1 MISDDVQR
9 IELDARRR
17 SLDEYKLR
25 CQDLRGENDSLKVEK
40 DQRETDAL
48 QIISFL
54 RRDAERK
61 DELIESLKNTIN
73 QQRDLFAQQ
82 REEERQ
88 QAADGLQ
95 EKEAEWGAKET
106 QMQSQL
112 DHLGNELDA
121 LQTFKEQKTSLEEKL
136 EQGNLER
143 SDMDADHKEML
154 AAIERK
160 FFEEKGRLAKE
171 YKQMLAEMK
180 KSSQEEAVERLDAS
194 TKKIL
199 FENRRMAEELRVQVR
214 PLAGAPPVQPR
225 TPPLPPRLHPHT
237 PPHTTSHAPC
247 CTPAS
252 QVQETDELQK
262 AKAYLEEENKKLR
275 HEVELHEQSVKEYA
289 KKGFRQ
295 TKEIKE
301 LGHKIK
307 GLERSLSSSIR
318 DLGQEKHDLA
328 LRDGRR
334 IAEMELDSAGL
345 RQLVKL
351 KSKELANVKKL
362 ASIILHKRSEV
373 ETFLLEALEQVKD
386 EMGKLRADEQR
397 LSARYGRGSSGAKL
411 PALGGGGAPG
421 GRPSNLPTS
430 ADERVDIRDL
440 TWEDRERVLR
450 LLFAK
455 INNAAT
461 QKPMPHHALI
471 PPDPR
476 AASFDPRLMMPQTGE
491 DSPPGSPGMDD
502 DVALFMTQ
510 PGVA

>member
-25 CQDLRGENDSLKVEK
+25 CQDLRGENDALKSEK

-88 QAADGLQ
+88 QATDRLQ
-95 EKEAEWGAKET
+95 EKEAEWSARET
-106 QMQSQL
+106 QMRSQIEAL
-112 DHLGNELDA
+112 TDELHG
-121 LQTFKEQKTSLEEKL
+121 LQEFKEQKSNLEEKL
-136 EQGNLER
+136 EQQNQDKL
-143 SDMDADHKEML
+143 DMEADHKELM
-154 AAIERK
+154 AAMERK

-180 KSSQEEAVERLDAS
+180 KTSQEEAVERLDAS

-199 FENRRMAEELRVQVR
+199 FENRRMAEELRVQV
-214 PLAGAPPVQPR
+214 
-225 TPPLPPRLHPHT
+225 
-237 PPHTTSHAPC
+237 
-247 CTPAS
+247 
-252 QVQETDELQK
+252 QETDELQK
-262 AKAYLEEENKKLR
+262 AKAFLEDENKKLR
-275 HEVELHEQSVKEYA
+275 REVQLHEQSVKEYA

-301 LGHKIK
+301 LGSKVK
-307 GLERSLSSSIR
+307 TLERSLSTSIR
-318 DLGQEKHDLA
+318 DFGNEKEELA
-328 LRDGRR
+328 LRDRKR

-362 ASIILHKRSEV
+362 ASIILHKRNEV
-373 ETFLLEALEQVKD
+373 ETFLLEAIEQVK
-386 EMGKLRADEQR
+386 EEIGKQRADEER
-397 LSARYGRGSSGAKL
+397 GSARFGRSSSKL
-411 PALGGGGAPG
+411 PQLGPA
-421 GRPSNLPTS
+421 RPSNLPTS

-455 INNAAT
+455 INNSAT
-461 QKPMPHHALI
+461 QKPMPHHALTQPGPAAGMPRGMVDATLLQY
-471 PPDPR
+471 PP
-476 AASFDPRLMMPQTGE
+476 TGE
-491 DSPPGSPGMDD
+491 SGSVGGYSQSQASPDLPFPHDD
-502 DVALFMTQ
+502 MAMFMTQ

>member
-25 CQDLRGENDSLKVEK
+25 CQDLRGENDALKVEK

-88 QAADGLQ
+88 QAADTLQ

-143 SDMDADHKEML
+143 SDMEADHKEML

-214 PLAGAPPVQPR
+214 PARSPQPAHPAARTPPQPAHPTDRTPR
-225 TPPLPPRLHPHT
+225 TPRTAQFASTRARAHTDTPVQSNPPPHAPARRLTSARPVLPPHRCRRR
-237 PPHTTSHAPC
+237 TSC
-247 CTPAS
+247 RRRRRTSRRRTRSCGTRSSCTS
-252 QVQETDELQK
+252 
-262 AKAYLEEENKKLR
+262 
-275 HEVELHEQSVKEYA
+275 
-289 KKGFRQ
+289 
-295 TKEIKE
+295 
-301 LGHKIK
+301 
-307 GLERSLSSSIR
+307 
-318 DLGQEKHDLA
+318 
-328 LRDGRR
+328 
-334 IAEMELDSAGL
+334 
-345 RQLVKL
+345 
-351 KSKELANVKKL
+351 
-362 ASIILHKRSEV
+362 
-373 ETFLLEALEQVKD
+373 
-386 EMGKLRADEQR
+386 RA
-397 LSARYGRGSSGAKL
+397 
-411 PALGGGGAPG
+411 
-421 GRPSNLPTS
+421 
-430 ADERVDIRDL
+430 
-440 TWEDRERVLR
+440 
-450 LLFAK
+450 
-455 INNAAT
+455 
-461 QKPMPHHALI
+461 
-471 PPDPR
+471 
-476 AASFDPRLMMPQTGE
+476 
-491 DSPPGSPGMDD
+491 
-502 DVALFMTQ
+502 
-510 PGVA
+510 

>member
-199 FENRRMAEELRVQVR
+199 FENRRMAEELRVQVPQTDTPVHAPVTAPSPHGLLTPR
-214 PLAGAPPVQPR
+214 VAPPPHRCRRRTSCRRRKLTSRRRTRSCGTRSSCMSRASRSMPR
-225 TPPLPPRLHPHT
+225 
-237 PPHTTSHAPC
+237 
-247 CTPAS
+247 
-252 QVQETDELQK
+252 
-262 AKAYLEEENKKLR
+262 
-275 HEVELHEQSVKEYA
+275 
-289 KKGFRQ
+289 
-295 TKEIKE
+295 
-301 LGHKIK
+301 
-307 GLERSLSSSIR
+307 R
-318 DLGQEKHDLA
+318 D
-328 LRDGRR
+328 
-334 IAEMELDSAGL
+334 S
-345 RQLVKL
+345 
-351 KSKELANVKKL
+351 
-362 ASIILHKRSEV
+362 
-373 ETFLLEALEQVKD
+373 
-386 EMGKLRADEQR
+386 
-397 LSARYGRGSSGAKL
+397 
-411 PALGGGGAPG
+411 
-421 GRPSNLPTS
+421 GRPRRSRSSDT
-430 ADERVDIRDL
+430 R
-440 TWEDRERVLR
+440 
-450 LLFAK
+450 
-455 INNAAT
+455 
-461 QKPMPHHALI
+461 
-471 PPDPR
+471 
-476 AASFDPRLMMPQTGE
+476 
-491 DSPPGSPGMDD
+491 
-502 DVALFMTQ
+502 
-510 PGVA
+510 

>member
-1 MISDDVQR
+1 MRRCGVKAGQPRSKLLLRPSWWPPLGMISDDVQR

-199 FENRRMAEELRVQVR
+199 FENRRMAEELRVQV
-214 PLAGAPPVQPR
+214 PQTDTPVHAPVR
-225 TPPLPPRLHPHT
+225 
-237 PPHTTSHAPC
+237 PPHLTPAHAPC
-247 CTPAS
+247 CTTPS

-301 LGHKIK
+301 LGHKVRR
-307 GLERSLSSSIR
+307 LERS
-318 DLGQEKHDLA
+318 
-328 LRDGRR
+328 
-334 IAEMELDSAGL
+334 
-345 RQLVKL
+345 
-351 KSKELANVKKL
+351 
-362 ASIILHKRSEV
+362 
-373 ETFLLEALEQVKD
+373 
-386 EMGKLRADEQR
+386 
-397 LSARYGRGSSGAKL
+397 
-411 PALGGGGAPG
+411 
-421 GRPSNLPTS
+421 PSP
-430 ADERVDIRDL
+430 
-440 TWEDRERVLR
+440 
-450 LLFAK
+450 
-455 INNAAT
+455 
-461 QKPMPHHALI
+461 
-471 PPDPR
+471 
-476 AASFDPRLMMPQTGE
+476 
-491 DSPPGSPGMDD
+491 
-502 DVALFMTQ
+502 
-510 PGVA
+510 

>member
-25 CQDLRGENDSLKVEK
+25 CQDLRGENDALKVEK

-88 QAADGLQ
+88 QAADTLQ

-143 SDMDADHKEML
+143 SDMEADHKEML

-214 PLAGAPPVQPR
+214 PACTPRSPHTPQPAHPALPAQPSLPLRARAHTQTHPCRAAHPR
-225 TPPLPPRLHPHT
+225 TPPHVPHLSTPR
-237 PPHTTSHAPC
+237 AA
-247 CTPAS
+247 AS

-295 TKEIKE
+295 TKEIQQ
-301 LGHKIK
+301 LGHKVAR
-307 GLERSLSSSIR
+307 LERS
-318 DLGQEKHDLA
+318 
-328 LRDGRR
+328 
-334 IAEMELDSAGL
+334 
-345 RQLVKL
+345 
-351 KSKELANVKKL
+351 
-362 ASIILHKRSEV
+362 
-373 ETFLLEALEQVKD
+373 
-386 EMGKLRADEQR
+386 
-397 LSARYGRGSSGAKL
+397 
-411 PALGGGGAPG
+411 P
-421 GRPSNLPTS
+421 
-430 ADERVDIRDL
+430 
-440 TWEDRERVLR
+440 
-450 LLFAK
+450 
-455 INNAAT
+455 
-461 QKPMPHHALI
+461 
-471 PPDPR
+471 
-476 AASFDPRLMMPQTGE
+476 
-491 DSPPGSPGMDD
+491 
-502 DVALFMTQ
+502 
-510 PGVA
+510 

>member
-25 CQDLRGENDSLKVEK
+25 CQDLRGENDALKVEK

-88 QAADGLQ
+88 QAADTLQ

-143 SDMDADHKEML
+143 SDMEADHKEML

-214 PLAGAPPVQPR
+214 PACTPRSPHTPQPAHPALPAQPSLPLRAHAHTQTHPCRAAHTR
-225 TPPLPPRLHPHT
+225 TPPHAPSPQ
-237 PPHTTSHAPC
+237 HAPC
-247 CTPAS
+247 CRLTGA
-252 QVQETDELQK
+252 
-262 AKAYLEEENKKLR
+262 
-275 HEVELHEQSVKEYA
+275 
-289 KKGFRQ
+289 G
-295 TKEIKE
+295 
-301 LGHKIK
+301 
-307 GLERSLSSSIR
+307 
-318 DLGQEKHDLA
+318 
-328 LRDGRR
+328 DGRV
-334 IAEMELDSAGL
+334 AEGEGVPGGGEQEAAARGRAARAE
-345 RQLVKL
+345 RQGVRQ
-351 KSKELANVKKL
+351 E
-362 ASIILHKRSEV
+362 
-373 ETFLLEALEQVKD
+373 
-386 EMGKLRADEQR
+386 G
-397 LSARYGRGSSGAKL
+397 L
-411 PALGGGGAPG
+411 PADQGDPAARPQGRAP
-421 GRPSNLPTS
+421 
-430 ADERVDIRDL
+430 
-440 TWEDRERVLR
+440 
-450 LLFAK
+450 
-455 INNAAT
+455 
-461 QKPMPHHALI
+461 
-471 PPDPR
+471 
-476 AASFDPRLMMPQTGE
+476 
-491 DSPPGSPGMDD
+491 
-502 DVALFMTQ
+502 
-510 PGVA
+510 